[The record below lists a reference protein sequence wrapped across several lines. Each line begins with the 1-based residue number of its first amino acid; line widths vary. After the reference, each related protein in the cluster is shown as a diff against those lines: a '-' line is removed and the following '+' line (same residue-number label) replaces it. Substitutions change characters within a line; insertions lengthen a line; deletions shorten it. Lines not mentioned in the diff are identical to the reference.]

1 MQAKKMLSRLRLAS
15 VQFLLIALINS
26 FVTGCSSPARDAPVS
41 ENKPGTIKR
50 DPVVEVQT
58 GMVTAVKNVLV
69 LGKRSG
75 VGSTVGRTVGSIAG
89 GAVGSGY
96 GSVAGSILG
105 SVLGGAA
112 GSSADKELQRKPGV
126 EIEVRLDNGEY
137 VTVTQLA
144 DKKESFRQGDHVKL
158 VMKDGQAHVTHR

>member
-1 MQAKKMLSRLRLAS
+1 MRKFTFIIVGCSKFLTALAVLTALAS
-15 VQFLLIALINS
+15 
-26 FVTGCSSPARDAPVS
+26 CSSSSAPVT
-41 ENKPGTIKR
+41 ENKVGTIKR
-50 DPVVEVQT
+50 EQVVEVQT
-58 GMVTAVKNVLV
+58 GLVTSVKNVTV

-75 VGSTVGRTVGSIAG
+75 AGRTVGRTVGAIAG

-112 GSSADKELQRKPGV
+112 GSSADENLQRKPGL
-126 EIEVRLDNGEY
+126 EIVVRLDTGQY

-144 DKKESFRQGDHVKL
+144 KVSFKSGDKVKL
-158 VMKDGQAHVTHR
+158 IMKAGQAQVTHL